1 MIVFLFFFMKYFVKL
16 IHVIFAFHHRCAFH
30 AIFNSAF
37 TAIARVYL
45 HDGTSWP
52 ACSNIIPTTS
62 SSVFYLDICRQ
73 VYCAISA
80 AVASELGR
88 TNQPGGRVPRGRV
101 SVGTVDTSTVHK

>member
-1 MIVFLFFFMKYFVKL
+1 MKYFVKL
-16 IHVIFAFHHRCAFH
+16 IHVIFAFH

-45 HDGTSWP
+45 HDGTSRP

-62 SSVFYLDICRQ
+62 SSVLYLDICRQ
-73 VYCAISA
+73 VYCAISISEVV
-80 AVASELGR
+80 AVELGR

-101 SVGTVDTSTVHK
+101 SVGTADTSTVHK